1 MSDYFEVE
9 ERLRE
14 ALSYKR
20 AHPKASL
27 RFLAGQF
34 KVDKN
39 RIHRWLK
46 GQNSRSTRPPTNQ
59 KFDKDQDLALC
70 WYIKSLYQIGVSLC
84 YKAIAQAANQILAA
98 SHYFDSP
105 PPTVGE
111 HWSSRW
117 LKSHPQY
124 TVVKEKPIESE
135 QQRAMETED
144 ICQFFRRFEHA
155 QAEHQID
162 AVDIWNM
169 DESGFRAGVGR
180 GQWVVV
186 SVVKDQGQGQ
196 NKRVNHQFTHL
207 IGSVESTEHITVIE
221 TISAGAVTIDL
232 FIIIK
237 RAVIQL

>member
-39 RIHRWLK
+39 RIHRRLK

-59 KFDKDQDLALC
+59 KLDKDQDLALC
-70 WYIKSLYQIGVSLC
+70 WYIESLYRISVSLR
-84 YKAIAQAANQILAA
+84 YKAIAQAVNQILAA

-111 HWSSRW
+111 HWPSRW

-124 TVVKEKPIESE
+124 KVVKEKPIESE
-135 QQRAMETED
+135 
-144 ICQFFRRFEHA
+144 
-155 QAEHQID
+155 
-162 AVDIWNM
+162 
-169 DESGFRAGVGR
+169 
-180 GQWVVV
+180 
-186 SVVKDQGQGQ
+186 
-196 NKRVNHQFTHL
+196 
-207 IGSVESTEHITVIE
+207 
-221 TISAGAVTIDL
+221 
-232 FIIIK
+232 
-237 RAVIQL
+237 